1 LNTKLIRAP
10 GASTHDPVKV
20 PFILLPKCQNEGQF
34 AFTVNSINMPQKMKG
49 TLTYIVKTDE
59 GTTHEKEDFK
69 LSVNCSS
76 YLVGLPCN
84 GDAFAKLLSSG
95 DLTDK
100 YSSQFTTTDTDF
112 PPILAKIC
120 FFAHFSVVE
129 QVENSASLY
138 SKSIQGHDVCLL
150 VKQGADGTLTID
162 GKSSDSSLLSNIV
175 SDIKAILTE

>member
-1 LNTKLIRAP
+1 
-10 GASTHDPVKV
+10 
-20 PFILLPKCQNEGQF
+20 
-34 AFTVNSINMPQKMKG
+34 MKG
-49 TLTYIVKTDE
+49 TLTYIVKVRKNLCMCTGMIWYLFSYYGEKKSSRMIASLLFQTDE

-84 GDAFAKLLSSG
+84 GWEKILSKPCRIKSLYSLIFLYSLAQTQVFSFNKFIDEWCNFRDAFAKLLSSG

-120 FFAHFSVVE
+120 FFAHFS
-129 QVENSASLY
+129 
-138 SKSIQGHDVCLL
+138 
-150 VKQGADGTLTID
+150 
-162 GKSSDSSLLSNIV
+162 GK
-175 SDIKAILTE
+175 